1 MKFRTTM
8 MLLVILA
15 ALGIY
20 VYLSGRSEPA
30 EEAATTATP
39 DIPVWQF
46 DPAEVSAIEVQS
58 EGEGQVRLEKADGEW
73 VVARPERRP
82 ADQLRV
88 TRVVTDLSKLSATR
102 PIEPP
107 GDDLSPYGLEPPR
120 YEVRVLRAEAQVI
133 GVLHLGDKNPGG
145 SGTYVQRGDGPG
157 IYLVNSFV
165 LDPVTRWLNDPP
177 VQPTPLPTMV
187 VASPV
192 VASPVAASPVVASPV
207 VPLAPTTPVTPTAA
221 TSSPSPSLSP
231 SPTPSAQA
239 TDQTRTATPSSSPS
253 PSPSPTAAV
262 GPTPTRPPED

>member
-192 VASPVAASPVVASPV
+192 VASPV